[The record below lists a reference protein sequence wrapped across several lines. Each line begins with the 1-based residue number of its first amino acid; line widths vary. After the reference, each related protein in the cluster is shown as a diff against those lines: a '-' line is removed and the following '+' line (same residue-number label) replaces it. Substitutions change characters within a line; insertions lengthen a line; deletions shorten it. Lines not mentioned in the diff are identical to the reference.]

1 MKKILFAAVLTV
13 LIACGGSK
21 TTTKNT
27 VGNSIES
34 GCPKNGE
41 CLVEVIKDSALV
53 KKENSGGRPYFD
65 MESKPGKTVIKYYFN
80 KKDNPVIQ
88 DDSYREEIMIETD
101 SDLSKLSSANTKVVF
116 GVFCFCRDRAGYY
129 EVKNTTTE
137 YKNNQLHIT
146 LPEVVSGQL
155 THSLVINIK

>member
-1 MKKILFAAVLTV
+1 MKKISLLAVLTV
-13 LIACGGSK
+13 LFACGGSK
-21 TTTKNT
+21 SSTKQT

-41 CLVEVIKDSALV
+41 CLVEVVKDSALV
-53 KKENSGGRPYFD
+53 KKENSGGRPYFE

-80 KKDNPVIQ
+80 KKDNPAIQ

-101 SDLSKLSSANTKVVF
+101 SDLTKINSANTKVVF

-129 EVKNTTTE
+129 EVKNATAE
-137 YKNNQLHIT
+137 YKDKKVSLT
-146 LPEVVSGQL
+146 LPEVVGGQL
-155 THSLVINIK
+155 THNIVINIK

>member
-1 MKKILFAAVLTV
+1 
-13 LIACGGSK
+13 
-21 TTTKNT
+21 
-27 VGNSIES
+27 
-34 GCPKNGE
+34 
-41 CLVEVIKDSALV
+41 
-53 KKENSGGRPYFD
+53 
-65 MESKPGKTVIKYYFN
+65 VIKYYFN

-129 EVKNTTTE
+129 EVKNATTE
-137 YKNNQLHIT
+137 YKNNQLHVT

-155 THSLVINIK
+155 THNLVINIK